1 MKKIAN
7 KISWDKSNGLVP
19 AIIQDAQTSR
29 VLMLGY
35 MNKKSFKKTLT
46 TNKVWFFSRT
56 RKKLWMK
63 GEKSKNYLLLKD
75 IKLDCDND
83 TLLIKAQPAGPTCHL
98 KNESCFDAYSK
109 QNKVDIGIIARLFE
123 IIEKRKKEMPAGS
136 YTAKLFGRGLKKIK
150 AKIMEEAEEVCRA
163 SQKETK
169 QRVIE
174 ESVDVLYHLLVLLSY
189 KNIKLEKILEDIKER
204 M

>member
-1 MKKIAN
+1 MKIKLN
-7 KISWDKSNGLVP
+7 KIDWQKNNGLIP
-19 AIIQDAQTSR
+19 AIIQDIQTSR
-29 VLMLGY
+29 ILMLGY
-35 MNKKSFKKTLT
+35 MNKESLAKTVAT
-46 TNKVWFFSRT
+46 GKVRFFSRT

-63 GEKSKNYLLLKD
+63 GEKSKNYLFFKY

-83 TLLIKAQPAGPTCHL
+83 TLLIKARPVGPTCHL
-98 KNESCFDAYSK
+98 KNESCFDASGIQK
-109 QNKVDIGIIARLFE
+109 QVDIGIIAKLFE
-123 IIEKRKKEMPAGS
+123 IIENRKKEMPAGS

-163 SQKETK
+163 AQKETK

-189 KNIKLEKILEDIKER
+189 KNIKLEKILEEIKKR

>member
-1 MKKIAN
+1 MKIKLDKIDWQKN
-7 KISWDKSNGLVP
+7 DSLIP
-19 AIIQDAQTSR
+19 AIIQDVQTSR

-35 MNKKSFKKTLT
+35 MNKESLNKTLT

-63 GEKSKNYLLLKD
+63 GETSKNYLLLKS

-83 TLLIKAQPAGPTCHL
+83 TLLIKVKPCGPTCHL
-98 KNESCFDAYSK
+98 GIESCFDASGIQK
-109 QNKVDIGIIARLFE
+109 QVDIGIFAKLFE
-123 IIEKRKKEMPAGS
+123 IIENRKKELPAGS
-136 YTAKLFGRGLKKIK
+136 YTTKLFRRGLKKIK

-163 SQKETK
+163 AQKETK

-189 KNIKLEKILEDIKER
+189 KNIKLEEIQKEIKKR